1 MRKILVVD
9 IGGTNIKMMLSRT
22 ERRKIESGPD
32 FTPRYLL
39 QSARENLSD
48 WKFDAVSV
56 GFPAPVRNGRLLCDP
71 KNLGKGWTR
80 FNFEK
85 AFKKPVR
92 LINDA
97 AMQALGSYR
106 GGRMLFIGLGTGF
119 GSALVWNGAVL
130 SLELGELP
138 YLADG
143 SIEDRVGK
151 SGLKRVGRK
160 IWQQEVERI
169 VTQMQRAF
177 VADYVVLGGGS
188 AKLLERLPPHA
199 ELGHNRN
206 AYLGGCRLWQQDPAT
221 RRPKWAVL

>member
-92 LINDA
+92 LIGFYTSALIEAGSTSAPQAIRTVTTLPQA
-97 AMQALGSYR
+97 ATVLPPSALHVFFPSPSAQRTPLKHSALTGRAGFSSTATAPQSLREMSQQPEARSYKNPTSPPPTASLFPESVDFPVSSLAHLR
-106 GGRMLFIGLGTGF
+106 RRRMLLQ
-119 GSALVWNGAVL
+119 
-130 SLELGELP
+130 SL
-138 YLADG
+138 
-143 SIEDRVGK
+143 R
-151 SGLKRVGRK
+151 
-160 IWQQEVERI
+160 
-169 VTQMQRAF
+169 
-177 VADYVVLGGGS
+177 
-188 AKLLERLPPHA
+188 
-199 ELGHNRN
+199 
-206 AYLGGCRLWQQDPAT
+206 
-221 RRPKWAVL
+221 